1 MLPDHLVLASA
12 SPRRLDLLRQV
23 GLDPEVRSPDVDETR
38 LPGED
43 VAAMVERLACAKRD
57 AVAGEGEW
65 VVAADTVVV
74 VDGEA
79 LGKPGTPEKATAM
92 LRLLSGRSHQVLTG
106 VAVAGPLGRASTTVC
121 TEVAWR
127 ELSDEEVASYV
138 ATGEPLDKAG
148 GYGLQGGGADFVVE
162 LLGGRDNVIG
172 LPVTTVLE
180 LLATVG
186 PADDGWRR
194 LPGG

>member
-1 MLPDHLVLASA
+1 MLPDHLILASA

-74 VDGEA
+74 VDGAA

-106 VAVAGPLGRASTTVC
+106 VAVAGTDRWIRRAGPILRPAGRA
-121 TEVAWR
+121 
-127 ELSDEEVASYV
+127 
-138 ATGEPLDKAG
+138 GER
-148 GYGLQGGGADFVVE
+148 
-162 LLGGRDNVIG
+162 LGG
-172 LPVTTVLE
+172 
-180 LLATVG
+180 
-186 PADDGWRR
+186 
-194 LPGG
+194 

>member
-1 MLPDHLVLASA
+1 MTRLTPHHPRRPLRSWYPGVDPGSPTVSQMLPDHLILASA
-12 SPRRLDLLRQV
+12 SPRRLDLLHQV
-23 GLDPEVRSPDVDETR
+23 GLDPEVRIPDVDETP
-38 LPGED
+38 LAGED
-43 VAAMVERLACAKRD
+43 AASTVERLACAKRD

-106 VAVAGPLGRASTTVC
+106 VAVAGPVGRTSTTVC
-121 TEVAWR
+121 TEVTWR
-127 ELSDEEVASYV
+127 ELSDDEVAAYV

-148 GYGLQGGGADFVVE
+148 GYGLQGGGASIFGHYCP
-162 LLGGRDNVIG
+162 LL
-172 LPVTTVLE
+172 
-180 LLATVG
+180 
-186 PADDGWRR
+186 
-194 LPGG
+194 